1 MIRAGL
7 KPQEEVMGL
16 RLNTMLNVHLNF
28 PEPMFQLLFKFHDPS
43 NRKINREKKNR
54 RGKERM
60 SIEAGRGEKKDIEEK
75 LGKMFSGKS
84 VEMM

>member
-1 MIRAGL
+1 MIQAI
-7 KPQEEVMGL
+7 E
-16 RLNTMLNVHLNF
+16 
-28 PEPMFQLLFKFHDPS
+28 S
-43 NRKINREKKNR
+43 INREKKNR

-60 SIEAGRGEKKDIEEK
+60 SIEAGRGEKKDIEET